1 MAGVRPGCEPQRSV
15 RRFPV
20 CAVRCDVG
28 CSGLGRR
35 WRTPGGRVMM
45 GHDGHRGWLYYLAAD
60 PNLRLRGIGRALIRA
75 AEAWLRE
82 RGVRKA
88 QLLVRRSNAD
98 VVSFYERIG
107 FEHSTVIVM
116 QRWIDK
122 D

>member
-1 MAGVRPGCEPQRSV
+1 
-15 RRFPV
+15 
-20 CAVRCDVG
+20 
-28 CSGLGRR
+28 
-35 WRTPGGRVMM
+35 M